1 MERGVSFQLP
11 RGVSFTLPLTSET
24 RARIKALRER
34 MKKQRDKKSTSAD
47 DIETSA
53 MQVFQMSGFSL
64 LVNGESGQLDRE
76 VTVLERGFEVDSTR
90 FQVGLDYR
98 ITDNWIF
105 GGMFGLDDYDT
116 TYAADSPGRS
126 FQPGSSEGD
135 SDVDSVVISLFTTK
149 MFADAYYFDALV
161 SYSVSDYTF
170 KRIGLFQEATRT
182 LPTIAVETSADTH
195 GSQFAFSVGTG
206 MDRSWGANSFHLF
219 GHLGY
224 QKTWIDSYA
233 EQRGSGFAMAI
244 NNKNEEET
252 VATLGMK
259 FARSINTSFGILVPQ
274 IFVEYENALESESN
288 NSTSSF
294 VADANGTQFSITGD
308 DPDDSYVRGGFSV
321 LAGMPNGWSCFVS
334 FNKVYSQRHIEE
346 ERYTAGLRIEL

>member
-1 MERGVSFQLP
+1 
-11 RGVSFTLPLTSET
+11 
-24 RARIKALRER
+24 
-34 MKKQRDKKSTSAD
+34 
-47 DIETSA
+47 
-53 MQVFQMSGFSL
+53 
-64 LVNGESGQLDRE
+64 
-76 VTVLERGFEVDSTR
+76 
-90 FQVGLDYR
+90 
-98 ITDNWIF
+98 
-105 GGMFGLDDYDT
+105 
-116 TYAADSPGRS
+116 
-126 FQPGSSEGD
+126 
-135 SDVDSVVISLFTTK
+135 
-149 MFADAYYFDALV
+149 
-161 SYSVSDYTF
+161 
-170 KRIGLFQEATRT
+170 
-182 LPTIAVETSADTH
+182 
-195 GSQFAFSVGTG
+195 
-206 MDRSWGANSFHLF
+206 
-219 GHLGY
+219 
-224 QKTWIDSYA
+224 
-233 EQRGSGFAMAI
+233 MAI